1 MKKEKG
7 ITLIALVIT
16 IIVLLIL
23 AGVSIAMLTGQ
34 NGLLTQAQN
43 AKTATEK
50 SAEQEKVQ
58 IAVMGSRGDEGQ
70 LSFEKLKNE
79 IESQNGKVLG
89 DSIPTT
95 VEIDSNLYRV
105 NSSGEV
111 TKRIA
116 GGTLETVTGTETT
129 NTTVQD
135 ALGNHVVVPAGFKIV
150 NTNDLVTDGI
160 IIEDVSYEATK
171 GSQFVWI
178 PVGNIKTEDNTIENI
193 KLSRYTF
200 DEDGKETDQGSS
212 VINNYF
218 MEVNNSA
225 DGNITAKENIESE
238 DSGFRKSAID
248 NHGYYIGRYEA
259 RDRDATEARTK
270 SSGTQNQL
278 VVTANNYVYNYI
290 IQTRAAKLSQEMYS
304 TNTFKSDLINSYA
317 WDTAIV
323 FFQLFDNR
331 VDKNKPYSRQNSA
344 NTVELADKGSNN
356 LVKQD
361 KVCNAYDMAG
371 NTWEWTTENYN
382 DSGLPCST
390 RGGSYYQSWYYASL
404 RNHIR
409 LAEQHMTSVHLDQFY
424 TFNYKKVIKYP

>member
-1 MKKEKG
+1 MNENQNG

-23 AGVSIAMLTGQ
+23 AGVSIVMLTGQ

-58 IAVMGSRGDEGQ
+58 IAVTGSRNDEGQ
-70 LSFEKLKNE
+70 LSIEKLKSE

-111 TKRIA
+111 TKRIE
-116 GGTLETVTGTETT
+116 GGTLGSVTGTETT

-135 ALGNHVVVPAGFKIV
+135 ALGNQVVVPAGFKIV
-150 NTNDLVTDGI
+150 NTNDYVTDGI

-200 DEDGKETDQGSS
+200 DEDGKETDQGSN

-218 MEVNNSA
+218 AEINTSTY
-225 DGNITAKENIESE
+225 GNITAKENIENE
-238 DSGFRKSAID
+238 DSGFRKSAIE

-259 RDRDATEARTK
+259 RTDVKRKIQSDDLTQITVK
-270 SSGTQNQL
+270 SED
-278 VVTANNYVYNYI
+278 YVYNLVT
-290 IQTRAAKLSQEMYS
+290 QLQAAKLSQEMYL
-304 TNTFKSDLINSYA
+304 TNNVISDLVNSYA
-317 WDTAIV
+317 WDTAIL
-323 FFQLFDNR
+323 FFQKFDNR
-331 VDKNKPYSRQNSA
+331 INTAISYSRQNSLNMNYIA
-344 NTVELADKGSNN
+344 YKGTNN
-356 LVKQD
+356 FEDINKRD
-361 KVCNAYDMAG
+361 IICNVYDIAS
-371 NTWEWTTENYN
+371 NTWEWTTETSIN
-382 DSGLPCST
+382 SACVP
-390 RGGSYYQSWYYASL
+390 RGAGAANRGEYASCRYSHSTKSSNVYGSFRPIL
-404 RNHIR
+404 YI
-409 LAEQHMTSVHLDQFY
+409 
-424 TFNYKKVIKYP
+424 